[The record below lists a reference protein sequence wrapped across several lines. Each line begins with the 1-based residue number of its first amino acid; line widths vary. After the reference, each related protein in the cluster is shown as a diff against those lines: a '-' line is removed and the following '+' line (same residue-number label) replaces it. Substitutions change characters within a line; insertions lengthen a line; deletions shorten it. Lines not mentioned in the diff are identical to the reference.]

1 MQHLHLTQAE
11 QALPGQHFK
20 GLKPLVCASVL
31 AAALCAVSSAQ
42 AQYIPQYTT
51 STADQLARTTPVSI
65 NQNYAAYQVQR
76 DAMQALIDTGKH
88 NAHAYDLSKS
98 RCWLEVSFHEYTRN
112 DRSIFAQDAYTEAKR
127 ITQYLAKSPVSEPP
141 VAVNGSLG
149 IATDNPATQTLLLD
163 HGQRLR
169 SDLWVLANNY
179 KKHPGYGHAQ
189 ACGEAQVACAEVQ
202 LAHAGHEINDQG
214 WRHARPYIQLAE
226 NELAE
231 AKKVIEGCVP
241 PPPPPVVVAP
251 PPPPPPMVVET
262 PPPAPPVVIVPP
274 PPPPPER
281 VRYTA
286 EVLFNFDKR
295 DMPNVRDYTKQ
306 RLDALIAQMKGGS
319 YRVESVELV
328 GHADRS
334 NRTGKA
340 NYNIILSQDRVSL
353 IKSYMATQGVASSLM
368 TGSYKGD
375 SIQVEACNQR
385 FKKRAEFEEC
395 LLPNRRVEVIVN
407 GWKDVK

>member
-1 MQHLHLTQAE
+1 MQSLQQSLQ
-11 QALPGQHFK
+11 QALPQQRP
-20 GLKPLVCASVL
+20 LKTWVLAGVL
-31 AAALCAVSSAQ
+31 AASVTTAY
-42 AQYIPQYTT
+42 AQYVPQYTT
-51 STADQLARTTPVSI
+51 NTADPLARTTPVSV
-65 NQNYAAYQVQR
+65 NQKYGSYQVQR
-76 DAMQALIDTGKH
+76 DAMQALVDTGKH
-88 NAHAYDLSKS
+88 HPHAYDLSKS

-141 VAVNGSLG
+141 FAVNGSLA
-149 IATDNPATQTLLLD
+149 IATENPATQTLLLD

-169 SDLWVLANNY
+169 SDLWLLANEY

-202 LAHAGHEINDQG
+202 LSHAGHEINDQG

-231 AKKVIEGCVP
+231 AKRVIEGCVP

-251 PPPPPPMVVET
+251 PPPPVVI
-262 PPPAPPVVIVPP
+262 PAPVVVVAPPVVVVPP
-274 PPPPPER
+274 PLPPPER

-306 RLDALIAQMKGGS
+306 RLDALIGQMMAGG
-319 YRVESVELV
+319 YRVETIDLV

-334 NRTGKA
+334 NRTGKS
-340 NYNIILSQDRVSL
+340 NYNTILSQDRVDL
-353 IKSYMATQGVASSLM
+353 IKAYMVKQGANAALM
-368 TGSYKGD
+368 TSSYKGD
-375 SIQVEACNQR
+375 SSQVEACNQR
-385 FKKRAEFEEC
+385 FKQRAQFEEC